1 MTDELDVELDD
12 PVLTAEILLV
22 ADLMV
27 AGSESAAALSETAID
42 HLLTAPAAVS
52 TPSEDVRVCPS
63 RAGTPSRGERC
74 ARTARTRPLNGVP
87 NHNLRRPPSDR
98 ECA

>member
-12 PVLTAEILLV
+12 PVLTAEIRLV

-42 HLLTAPAAVS
+42 HLLTAPAA
-52 TPSEDVRVCPS
+52 
-63 RAGTPSRGERC
+63 GEH
-74 ARTARTRPLNGVP
+74 T
-87 NHNLRRPPSDR
+87 
-98 ECA
+98 